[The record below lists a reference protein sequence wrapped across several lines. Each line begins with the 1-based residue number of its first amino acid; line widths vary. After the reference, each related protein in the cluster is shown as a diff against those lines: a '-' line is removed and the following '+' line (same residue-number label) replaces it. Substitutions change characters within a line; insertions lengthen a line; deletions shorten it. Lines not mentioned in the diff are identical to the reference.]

1 MRMIYEGI
9 KEIFTSPFIDV
20 LLFII
25 IEPNNHFQRYSWLGL
40 VALFIGIIF
49 LFEFLELNRTKRM
62 QRWKGNCPS
71 KIMQVLKF
79 SLLLGLPISLI
90 IIFLIRN
97 QAELFYSFI
106 FITAPII
113 VIFGWIGLLDWQN
126 CNKINLEAK
135 YNIFLQK

>member
-1 MRMIYEGI
+1 
-9 KEIFTSPFIDV
+9 
-20 LLFII
+20 
-25 IEPNNHFQRYSWLGL
+25 
-40 VALFIGIIF
+40 
-49 LFEFLELNRTKRM
+49 M

>member
-1 MRMIYEGI
+1 MKGLKKYL
-9 KEIFTSPFIDV
+9 P
-20 LLFII
+20 LLLLMFFFLLI

-49 LFEFLELNRTKRM
+49 LFEFLELSRTKRM

-79 SLLLGLPISLI
+79 SLLLGLPIS
-90 IIFLIRN
+90 
-97 QAELFYSFI
+97 FI
-106 FITAPII
+106 FITVPIV

-135 YNIFLQK
+135 YKIFLQK

>member
-1 MRMIYEGI
+1 MKGLKKYL
-9 KEIFTSPFIDV
+9 P
-20 LLFII
+20 LLLLMFFYLLI

>member
-1 MRMIYEGI
+1 MKGLKKYL
-9 KEIFTSPFIDV
+9 P
-20 LLFII
+20 LLLLMFFLLLI

-40 VALFIGIIF
+40 VALFIGIIL
-49 LFEFLELNRTKRM
+49 LFEFLELSRTKRM

-97 QAELFYSFI
+97 HAELFYSFI
-106 FITAPII
+106 FITATIV
-113 VIFGWIGLLDWQN
+113 VIFGWIGLLDWQS
-126 CNKINLEAK
+126 CNKKI
-135 YNIFLQK
+135 Y